1 MPLEMKDKLQ
11 QCLISTG
18 FNFTSLLVIKIHLLL
33 ARPKILCS
41 LCFANFTFLTQGPAP
56 GVFKEQSWST
66 YTFSLVCKG
75 LFLYGTCHL
84 HFQLTSQTCLSGH
97 TETKQTQTL
106 DMVVNVIYRSGNQS
120 LQKVHSTQNT
130 PFVCMHYYCWEQSI
144 VPWWNFSPLSSM
156 VLKKTSVLFLS
167 MIKKIFVKSDS
178 FSVPLFFTVILP
190 FSCSLELLALIK

>member
-41 LCFANFTFLTQGPAP
+41 LCFANFPFLTQGPAP

-106 DMVVNVIYRSGNQS
+106 VTVTSHNKKSIAHKTHHLYACITTVGNNLWYHGVV
-120 LQKVHSTQNT
+120 
-130 PFVCMHYYCWEQSI
+130 
-144 VPWWNFSPLSSM
+144 
-156 VLKKTSVLFLS
+156 
-167 MIKKIFVKSDS
+167 
-178 FSVPLFFTVILP
+178 FFHLYH
-190 FSCSLELLALIK
+190 LRY